1 MGHRQVWKMAVSMSA
16 RERYPG
22 SERNSTHVPWEM
34 QAINMTNVRTEWK
47 KRRHCFPVTT
57 GSFGPPFIIR

>member
-16 RERYPG
+16 RERYLG

-34 QAINMTNVRTEWK
+34 QAINMTNVRTE
-47 KRRHCFPVTT
+47 
-57 GSFGPPFIIR
+57 